1 MSDWVDW
8 HQDRRIKQLQH
19 EVNAAYSYASTQTRT
34 LQAKLARVQG
44 TLETRLNRLAEAFD
58 AFVELSDLRLEQ
70 LAVYAREAVTRHHA
84 RRLGAGPA
92 PAAVA
97 TATEP
102 GAAPDGVPGIP
113 PPGGAPD
120 DVVVPRFLSSM
131 TRPATG

>member
-8 HQDRRIKQLQH
+8 HQYRRIKQLQH

-34 LQAKLARVQG
+34 LQAKPARVQG

-84 RRLGAGPA
+84 RRLVAALDRHRPPSPPLPSPA
-92 PAAVA
+92 PPLTVYRAFLHR
-97 TATEP
+97 
-102 GAAPDGVPGIP
+102 AAPPMM
-113 PPGGAPD
+113 
-120 DVVVPRFLSSM
+120 SSY
-131 TRPATG
+131 PAS